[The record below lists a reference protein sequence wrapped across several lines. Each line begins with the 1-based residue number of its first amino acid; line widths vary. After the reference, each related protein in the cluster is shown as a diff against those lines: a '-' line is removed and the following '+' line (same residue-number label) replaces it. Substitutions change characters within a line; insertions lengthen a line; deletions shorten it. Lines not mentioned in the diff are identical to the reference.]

1 MNVVGRLVPKFGRVC
16 PQSCLQVDKE
26 TVAKAEEGVVTV
38 GGCDM
43 ESGEGGKRWSHSV
56 RRPPDVVH
64 WKRRVCVC
72 ICVCVCIF
80 ILLSWALGNN
90 FWLGSPWLMA

>member
-16 PQSCLQVDKE
+16 PQSCLEVDKE
-26 TVAKAEEGVVTV
+26 AVVKAEEGVVTV

-43 ESGEGGKRWSHSV
+43 GTGEREERWGHSV

-72 ICVCVCIF
+72 VYMCVFVCSSF
-80 ILLSWALGNN
+80 PHGHQKQFSEG
-90 FWLGSPWLMA
+90 